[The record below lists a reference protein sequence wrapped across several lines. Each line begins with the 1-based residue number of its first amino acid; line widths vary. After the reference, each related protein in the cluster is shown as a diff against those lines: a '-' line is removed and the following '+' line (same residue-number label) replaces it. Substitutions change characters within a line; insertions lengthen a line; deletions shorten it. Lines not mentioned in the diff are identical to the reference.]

1 MDISSSL
8 DCLVQNASA
17 AHCASMMLH
26 ISIIWCFAVGP
37 TDSAPADEA
46 GPPLN
51 NPQSAV
57 KRRCILTT
65 PLRPR
70 PCNPATISV
79 SDVPVSD
86 LYGHQLALRQTVR
99 VTKLRGLVGLTSW
112 KTGQQ
117 LHPHTLLGL
126 RQGAG
131 QLAGYSD
138 RPGSGC
144 RLNWTPLGAPSR
156 GWCR

>member
-1 MDISSSL
+1 
-8 DCLVQNASA
+8 
-17 AHCASMMLH
+17 
-26 ISIIWCFAVGP
+26 
-37 TDSAPADEA
+37 
-46 GPPLN
+46 LN

-65 PLRPR
+65 PHGPR

-86 LYGHQLALRQTVR
+86 LGLYAHQLALRQTVR

-117 LHPHTLLGL
+117 LHPHTRLGL

-156 GWCR
+156 GLVSLIRLGWRVDRYSFCPSVRHLAGEQLTCLLLQSHWTPSYQCVDL

>member
-1 MDISSSL
+1 M
-8 DCLVQNASA
+8 QNASA

-37 TDSAPADEA
+37 TDSAPADET
-46 GPPLN
+46 GLRLN

-65 PLRPR
+65 PHGPR

-86 LYGHQLALRQTVR
+86 LGLYAHQLALRQTVR

-117 LHPHTLLGL
+117 LHPHTRLGL

-131 QLAGYSD
+131 QLVRHSG
-138 RPGSGC
+138 RPGPG
-144 RLNWTPLGAPSR
+144 RGAGWLAWGMPSM